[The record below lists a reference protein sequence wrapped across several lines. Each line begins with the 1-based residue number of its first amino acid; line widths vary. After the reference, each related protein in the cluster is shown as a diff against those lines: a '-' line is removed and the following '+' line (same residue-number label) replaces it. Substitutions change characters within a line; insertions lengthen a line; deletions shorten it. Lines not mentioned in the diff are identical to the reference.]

1 MKTQNA
7 DQFFRHVCN
16 LQTLAGLANNYNDAL
31 NLYKKL
37 HRIEARCNR
46 LFTNE
51 CNGTSNLTV
60 EQEEKRD
67 ARILQQVKDLLP
79 GLKTIFLNGD
89 PRGYALKI
97 KPEEQIELREN
108 KGINLYSDFGG
119 YGILAP
125 EF

>member
-1 MKTQNA
+1 MKTKNA

-16 LQTLAGLANNYNDAL
+16 LQTLAGVDSYHAAL
-31 NLYKKL
+31 EIYRKL

-46 LFTNE
+46 VFTDE
-51 CNGTSNLTV
+51 CNGTSKLTE

-67 ARILQQVKDLLP
+67 AKILNQVEELVP
-79 GLKTIFLNGD
+79 GCKTIFLNGD

-97 KPEEQIELREN
+97 KESEVRELRE
-108 KGINLYSDFGG
+108 KGISIYTDWGG